1 MTRQELLDRR
11 ALARQ
16 LSLAGRAS
24 VADVLSEADSNF
36 KTEKPAVRIGVTGP
50 PGAGK
55 STLIARL
62 AASRLQHGERV
73 GVLAIDPTSPL
84 SQGSILGDRIR
95 MDEIADDPNLYIRSM
110 PSRHAHDGMA
120 DNITGM
126 LAVLESHNFDN
137 IFLETVGI
145 GQADYSVRTLVDTVI
160 LVVVP
165 ESGDTVQAMKAG
177 VMEMADVYV
186 VNKADRPGAKRT
198 VTDIQSVLALKENN
212 PGGWRPR
219 VLQTSSEDGD
229 VLLLDQAIT
238 DHLNWRRDNVDLL
251 AHRRD
256 QARYNVEMLL
266 NRRVGELLADAEP
279 AQLDRPISDIYADL
293 VGRL

>member
-1 MTRQELLDRR
+1 
-11 ALARQ
+11 
-16 LSLAGRAS
+16 
-24 VADVLSEADSNF
+24 
-36 KTEKPAVRIGVTGP
+36 
-50 PGAGK
+50 
-55 STLIARL
+55 
-62 AASRLQHGERV
+62 
-73 GVLAIDPTSPL
+73 
-84 SQGSILGDRIR
+84 
-95 MDEIADDPNLYIRSM
+95 
-110 PSRHAHDGMA
+110 
-120 DNITGM
+120 
-126 LAVLESHNFDN
+126 
-137 IFLETVGI
+137 
-145 GQADYSVRTLVDTVI
+145 
-160 LVVVP
+160 
-165 ESGDTVQAMKAG
+165 
-177 VMEMADVYV
+177 
-186 VNKADRPGAKRT
+186 
-198 VTDIQSVLALKENN
+198 VLALKENN